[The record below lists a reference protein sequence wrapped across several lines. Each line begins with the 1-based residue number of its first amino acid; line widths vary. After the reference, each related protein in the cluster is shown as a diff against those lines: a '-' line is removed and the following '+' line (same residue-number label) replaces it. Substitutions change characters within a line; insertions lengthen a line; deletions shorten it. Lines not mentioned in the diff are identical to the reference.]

1 MVSPLALLL
10 VTFFVMMV
18 AGVPLSFAML
28 ASTIV
33 YFLFVGQPLYL
44 VVQQFFIGI
53 DSFTLLAIPFFM
65 LAGDLMVVSGTA
77 ERMLKFSNAIVG
89 RFRGGVGYVTIVSSM
104 LFGGCSGSAI
114 SEIAGLGRMQVRM
127 MESGGFARPFATALA
142 VAASIKGAII
152 PPSIPMVL
160 VGAITGTSIGGL
172 LVGGAVPG
180 VLVAV
185 AMAIVVILTSRGMRP
200 ARNEKLSPRAFATIF
215 LESVPFL
222 AMPFIILG
230 GILTG
235 LFTPTEASAAA
246 VAYGLLLLAV
256 SKGST
261 LDWKNLVL
269 LFVRS
274 GTLAAVVL
282 LLSGASAVF
291 SWVLAA
297 EKVPELVANLLFGI
311 TDNKYVILL
320 IINIFLLLWSMVMD
334 MLPAIFII
342 VPMLMPLAV
351 KLGIDPVHF
360 GVVVVF
366 NLVIGLITPPYG
378 AALFTGSIVTGVPL
392 EKIVR
397 SMWPFMLAAIAVL
410 MIITYI
416 PQTVLLLP
424 RLFVI
429 GPHGRVQF
437 DC

>member
-1 MVSPLALLL
+1 MISPLALLL
-10 VTFFVMMV
+10 ISFFAMMV
-18 AGVPLSFAML
+18 VGVPLSFAML

-33 YFLFVGQPLYL
+33 YFVYVGQPLYL

-77 ERMLKFSNAIVG
+77 EKMLTFSNAVVG
-89 RFRGGVGYVTIVSSM
+89 RFKGGVGYVTIVSSM

-127 MESGGFARPFATALA
+127 MERGGFTKPFATALA
-142 VAASIKGAII
+142 VSASIKGAII

-180 VLVAV
+180 VLVAI
-185 AMAIVVILTSRGMRP
+185 AMAVVVVLTSRNMKR
-200 ARNEKLSPRAFATIF
+200 ARDERLTPGAFLRI
-215 LESVPFL
+215 LVQSLPFL
-222 AMPFIILG
+222 TMPFIILG
-230 GILTG
+230 GILSG
-235 LFTPTEASAAA
+235 VFTPTEASAAA
-246 VAYGLLLLAV
+246 VAYGLILLVA
-256 SKGST
+256 SKRGT
-261 LDWKNLVL
+261 IDWKTLGL
-269 LFVRS
+269 LFARS

-297 EKVPELVANLLFGI
+297 EKVPELIAGALFGI

-320 IINIFLLLWSMVMD
+320 IINIFLLLWGMVMD

-392 EKIVR
+392 ERVVR
-397 SMWPFMLAAIAVL
+397 SMWPFLLAAIAVL
-410 MIITYI
+410 MIITYV
-416 PQTVLLLP
+416 PQTVLFLP
-424 RLFVI
+424 HLF
-429 GPHGRVQF
+429 GLN
-437 DC
+437 

>member
-1 MVSPLALLL
+1 MFSPLALLL
-10 VTFFVMMV
+10 LTFFAMMV

-77 ERMLKFSNAIVG
+77 EKMLKFSNAIVG

-172 LVGGAVPG
+172 LMGGAIPG

-185 AMAIVVILTSRGMRP
+185 AMAVVIIFTSRKMRP
-200 ARNEKLSPRAFATIF
+200 ARDERLTPRAFAAIF
-215 LESVPFL
+215 LESIPFL

-246 VAYGLLLLAV
+246 VAYGLLLLAI
-256 SKGST
+256 ST
-261 LDWKNLVL
+261 GRALDWKKLGL

-274 GTLAAVVL
+274 GTLAAVIL

-297 EKVPELVANLLFGI
+297 EKVPELIAGALFGI

-320 IINIFLLLWSMVMD
+320 IINIFLLLWGMVMD

-424 RLFVI
+424 RLF
-429 GPHGRVQF
+429 GLN
-437 DC
+437 

>member
-1 MVSPLALLL
+1 MISPLALLL
-10 VTFFVMMV
+10 ISFFAMMV
-18 AGVPLSFAML
+18 VGVPLSFAML
-28 ASTIV
+28 GSTVI
-33 YFLFVGQPLYL
+33 YFFYVGEPLYL

-77 ERMLKFSNAIVG
+77 EKMLTFSNAVVG
-89 RFRGGVGYVTIVSSM
+89 RFKGGVGYVTIVSSM

-114 SEIAGLGRMQVRM
+114 SEIAGLGRIQVRM
-127 MESGGFARPFATALA
+127 MERGGFTKPFATALA
-142 VAASIKGAII
+142 VSASIKGAII

-185 AMAIVVILTSRGMRP
+185 AMAVVIVLTSRTMKR
-200 ARNEKLSPRAFATIF
+200 AREERLTPGAFLRI
-215 LESVPFL
+215 LLQSLPFL

-230 GILTG
+230 GILSG
-235 LFTPTEASAAA
+235 VFTPTEASAAA
-246 VAYGLLLLAV
+246 VAYGLLLLV
-256 SKGST
+256 TSKRGVIEWKT
-261 LDWKNLVL
+261 LGL
-269 LFVRS
+269 LFMRS

-297 EKVPELVANLLFGI
+297 EKVPELIAGTLFGI

-320 IINIFLLLWSMVMD
+320 IINIFLLLWGMVMD

-392 EKIVR
+392 ERVVR
-397 SMWPFMLAAIAVL
+397 SMWPFLLAAIAVL

-416 PQTVLLLP
+416 PQTVLFLP
-424 RLFVI
+424 DLF
-429 GPHGRVQF
+429 GLN
-437 DC
+437 

>member
-1 MVSPLALLL
+1 MISPLTVLIITFVLLMVSG
-10 VTFFVMMV
+10 M
-18 AGVPLSFAML
+18 PLSFSML

-33 YFLFVGQPLYL
+33 YFLVVGEPLYL

-77 ERMLKFSNAIVG
+77 EKMLAFSNVVVG

-127 MESGGFARPFATALA
+127 MERGGFSRPFSTALA

-180 VLVAV
+180 VMVAI
-185 AMAIVVILTSRGMRP
+185 AMAIVIFVTSRRMEP
-200 ARNEKLSPRAFATIF
+200 ARSEPLAFRPLVRIMADS
-215 LESVPFL
+215 LPFL

-230 GILTG
+230 GILSG
-235 LFTPTEASAAA
+235 VFTPTEAAAGAVGYGFILLALSRRRGIDAATILHLLIRSGALAAA
-246 VAYGLLLLAV
+246 
-256 SKGST
+256 
-261 LDWKNLVL
+261 
-269 LFVRS
+269 
-274 GTLAAVVL
+274 VL
-282 LLSGASAVF
+282 LLSGASSVF

-297 EKVPELVANLLFGI
+297 EKVPDLIAATIFGF
-311 TDNKYVILL
+311 TDNRYVILF
-320 IINIFLLLWSMVMD
+320 IINLFLLVWGLVMD

-342 VPMLMPLAV
+342 VPMLMPLVV
-351 KLGIDPVHF
+351 KLGVDPIHF

-392 EKIVR
+392 ERIVR
-397 SMWPFMLAAIAVL
+397 SMGPFMIAAVAVL

-416 PQTVLLLP
+416 PATVLTLP
-424 RLFVI
+424 RLF
-429 GPHGRVQF
+429 GL
-437 DC
+437 D

>member
-1 MVSPLALLL
+1 M
-10 VTFFVMMV
+10 
-18 AGVPLSFAML
+18 
-28 ASTIV
+28 
-33 YFLFVGQPLYL
+33 
-44 VVQQFFIGI
+44 VQQFFIGI

-200 ARNEKLSPRAFATIF
+200 ARDEKLSPRAFATIC

-246 VAYGLLLLAV
+246 VAYGLLLLVV
-256 SKGST
+256 SKGSA

-297 EKVPELVANLLFGI
+297 EKVPELIASLLFGI

-320 IINIFLLLWSMVMD
+320 IINVFLLLWGMVMD

-378 AALFTGSIVTGVPL
+378 AALFTGSIVTRVPL

-424 RLFVI
+424 RLF
-429 GPHGRVQF
+429 GLN
-437 DC
+437 

>member
-1 MVSPLALLL
+1 MISPLALLL
-10 VTFFVMMV
+10 ISFFAMMV
-18 AGVPLSFAML
+18 VGVPLSFAML
-28 ASTIV
+28 ASTII
-33 YFLFVGQPLYL
+33 YFFYVGEPLYL

-77 ERMLKFSNAIVG
+77 EKMLTFSNAVVG
-89 RFRGGVGYVTIVSSM
+89 RFKGGVGYVTIVSSM

-127 MESGGFARPFATALA
+127 MERGGFTKPFATALA
-142 VAASIKGAII
+142 VSASIKGAII

-185 AMAIVVILTSRGMRP
+185 AMAVVIVLTSRTMKR
-200 ARNEKLSPRAFATIF
+200 AREERLTPSAFLRI
-215 LESVPFL
+215 LLQSLPFL

-230 GILTG
+230 GILSG
-235 LFTPTEASAAA
+235 VFTPTEASAAA
-246 VAYGLLLLAV
+246 VAYGLLLLV
-256 SKGST
+256 TSKRGVIEWKT
-261 LDWKNLVL
+261 LGL
-269 LFVRS
+269 LFMRS

-297 EKVPELVANLLFGI
+297 EKVPELIAGTLFGI

-320 IINIFLLLWSMVMD
+320 IINIFLLLWGMVMD

-392 EKIVR
+392 ERVVR
-397 SMWPFMLAAIAVL
+397 SMWPFLLAAIAVL

-416 PQTVLLLP
+416 PQTVLFLP
-424 RLFVI
+424 DLF
-429 GPHGRVQF
+429 GLN
-437 DC
+437 

>member
-1 MVSPLALLL
+1 MISPLALLL
-10 VTFFVMMV
+10 ISFFAMMV
-18 AGVPLSFAML
+18 VGVPLSFAML
-28 ASTIV
+28 GSTII
-33 YFLFVGQPLYL
+33 YFIYVGEPLYL

-77 ERMLKFSNAIVG
+77 EKMLTFSNAVVG
-89 RFRGGVGYVTIVSSM
+89 RFKGGVGYVTIVSSM

-127 MESGGFARPFATALA
+127 MERGGFTKPFATALA
-142 VAASIKGAII
+142 VSASIKGAII

-180 VLVAV
+180 ILVAV
-185 AMAIVVILTSRGMRP
+185 AMAVVIVLTSRTMKR
-200 ARNEKLSPRAFATIF
+200 AREERLTLGAFLRI
-215 LESVPFL
+215 LLQSLPFL

-230 GILTG
+230 GILSG
-235 LFTPTEASAAA
+235 VFTPTEASAAA
-246 VAYGLLLLAV
+246 VAYGLLLLV
-256 SKGST
+256 TSKRGVIEWKT
-261 LDWKNLVL
+261 LGL
-269 LFVRS
+269 LFMRS

-297 EKVPELVANLLFGI
+297 EKVPELIAGTLFGI

-320 IINIFLLLWSMVMD
+320 IINIFLLLWGMVMD

-392 EKIVR
+392 ERVVR
-397 SMWPFMLAAIAVL
+397 SMWPFLLAAIAVL

-416 PQTVLLLP
+416 PQTVLFLP
-424 RLFVI
+424 DLF
-429 GPHGRVQF
+429 GLN
-437 DC
+437 

>member
-1 MVSPLALLL
+1 MFTPLAIVL
-10 VTFFVMMV
+10 VSFFAMMV
-18 AGVPLSFAML
+18 MGVPLSFAML

-33 YFLFVGQPLYL
+33 YFLVVGQPLYL

-77 ERMLKFSNAIVG
+77 ERMLTFSNAIVG
-89 RFRGGVGYVTIVSSM
+89 RFKGGVGYVTIVSSM

-127 MESGGFARPFATALA
+127 MERGGFSRPFGTALA

-180 VLVAV
+180 ILVAI
-185 AMAIVVILTSRGMRP
+185 AMAVVVFFTSRKMKPARSERLSVASFAVIL
-200 ARNEKLSPRAFATIF
+200 ARSI
-215 LESVPFL
+215 PFL

-235 LFTPTEASAAA
+235 VFTPTEASAAA
-246 VAYGLLLLAV
+246 VAYGMLLMVLSKGRSLDWRSIGLLL
-256 SKGST
+256 
-261 LDWKNLVL
+261 
-269 LFVRS
+269 VRS

-297 EKVPELVANLLFGI
+297 ERVPDLIASFLFSI
-311 TDNKYVILL
+311 TDNKYLILL
-320 IINIFLLLWSMVMD
+320 IINIFLLLWGMVMD

-378 AALFTGSIVTGVPL
+378 AALFTGSIVTGVPI

-397 SMWPFMLAAIAVL
+397 NMWPFMLAAITVL
-410 MIITYI
+410 MIITYV
-416 PQTVLLLP
+416 PATVLTLP
-424 RLFVI
+424 RLF
-429 GPHGRVQF
+429 GL
-437 DC
+437 D

>member
-1 MVSPLALLL
+1 MSAPLAILL
-10 VTFFVMMV
+10 VSFAAMML
-18 AGVPLSFAML
+18 AGMPLSFAML
-28 ASTIV
+28 ASTVV
-33 YFLFVGQPLYL
+33 YFVVDGQPLYL

-77 ERMLKFSNAIVG
+77 EKMLAFSNVVVG

-127 MESGGFARPFATALA
+127 MEGGGFSRPFSTALA

-180 VLVAV
+180 VLVAI
-185 AMAIVVILTSRGMRP
+185 AMAVVIFLTARRMEP
-200 ARNEKLSPRAFATIF
+200 ARREPLGLRALARIMM
-215 LESVPFL
+215 ESVPFL

-230 GILTG
+230 GILSG
-235 LFTPTEASAAA
+235 VFTPTEASAAA
-246 VAYGLLLLAV
+246 VGYGIVLLLVSRRGRLDLGMLAR
-256 SKGST
+256 
-261 LDWKNLVL
+261 L
-269 LFVRS
+269 LIRS
-274 GTLAAVVL
+274 GTLAAAVL
-282 LLSGASAVF
+282 LLSGASSVF

-297 EKVPELVANLLFGI
+297 EKVPDLVAAAIFGI
-311 TDNKYVILL
+311 TDNRYVILL
-320 IINIFLLLWSMVMD
+320 IINVFLLAWGLVMD

-342 VPMLMPLAV
+342 VPMLMPLVV
-351 KLGIDPVHF
+351 KLGVDPIHF

-392 EKIVR
+392 ERIVR
-397 SMWPFMLAAIAVL
+397 SMGPFMLAAVAVL
-410 MIITYI
+410 LIITYI
-416 PQTVLLLP
+416 PATVLTLP
-424 RLFVI
+424 RLF
-429 GPHGRVQF
+429 GLH
-437 DC
+437 